1 MQKVVMKLISGE
13 SLYIRGA
20 EHFVTQLTTMLAI
33 ATLLAALALA
43 AGQNTNKNPYFV
55 PGHDTIVHL
64 FEWKWKDIASEC
76 EQFLGP
82 MGYGGVQVSPL
93 QENLVIN
100 NRPWWERYQ
109 PISYLWITRSG
120 TKEEFVDMVAR
131 CNTAGVRIY
140 VDAILNHMSANWIN
154 ARGTGNSKADTYK
167 LEYYQV
173 PYHAQHFHKYCSV
186 NNYNDPS
193 NVRNCELVGLHD
205 LDQSQEYVRSKLLDF
220 LNAAVDA
227 GVAGFRIDAAK
238 HMWPSDL
245 NVIYSRINNL
255 NTKHGFPANARPY
268 IYQEVIDY
276 GNEAISKRE
285 YNQLATVIEFKYA
298 AEISNA
304 FRGNNNLKWLV
315 NWGEKWGLLPSQDSL
330 VFVDNH
336 DTQRDNPNTLTYKL
350 PKMYK
355 MAVAFMLAH
364 PFGTPCVMS
373 SFDFQ
378 SKDQGPPQDGNGNL
392 VSPVIDPDG
401 TCRNGWICEH
411 RWEEIY
417 NMVRFRNVAH
427 GTTVNNWWDNGSNQI
442 AFCRGNSGFVA
453 FNGDQN
459 DLRTTLKTC
468 LPAGTYCDVISGN
481 LENGRCTGKV
491 VNVQGNGDAYIEI
504 LKTEKDGVLAIHV
517 EAKL

>member
-1 MQKVVMKLISGE
+1 
-13 SLYIRGA
+13 
-20 EHFVTQLTTMLAI
+20 MLAI

-43 AGQNTNKNPYFV
+43 AGENTNKNPHFV
-55 PGHDTIVHL
+55 PGHDSIVHL
-64 FEWKWKDIASEC
+64 FEWKWNDIAREC

-109 PISYLWITRSG
+109 PISYLWTTRSG
-120 TKEEFVDMVAR
+120 TKEEFVNMVAR
-131 CNTAGVRIY
+131 CNKAGVRIY
-140 VDAILNHMSANWIN
+140 VDAILNHMSGNWNN
-154 ARGTGNSKADTYK
+154 AHGTGNSRADTYK
-167 LEYYQV
+167 FEYYQV
-173 PYHAQHFHKYCSV
+173 PYHQQHFHKPCSV

-193 NVRNCELVGLHD
+193 NVRNCELTGLHD
-205 LDQSQEYVRSKLLDF
+205 LDQSQEYVKSKLLDF

-245 NVIYSRINNL
+245 NNIYSRIKDL

-285 YNQLATVIEFKYA
+285 YNQLAAVIEFKYA

-315 NWGEKWGLLPSQDSL
+315 NWGEKWGLLSSQDSL

-336 DTQRDNPNTLTYKL
+336 DTQRDNPNVLTYKL
-350 PKMYK
+350 SKMYK

-364 PFGTPCVMS
+364 PFGTPRVMS

-392 VSPVIDPDG
+392 VSPAINPDG

-411 RWEEIY
+411 RWRQIY
-417 NMVRFRNVAH
+417 NMVRFRNVVH

-481 LENGRCTGKV
+481 LKDGRCTGKV
-491 VNVQGNGDAYIEI
+491 VNVQQNGNAYIEI
-504 LKTEKDGVLAIHV
+504 LKGEEDGVLAIHV
-517 EAKL
+517 KVSFTADRENARATIG